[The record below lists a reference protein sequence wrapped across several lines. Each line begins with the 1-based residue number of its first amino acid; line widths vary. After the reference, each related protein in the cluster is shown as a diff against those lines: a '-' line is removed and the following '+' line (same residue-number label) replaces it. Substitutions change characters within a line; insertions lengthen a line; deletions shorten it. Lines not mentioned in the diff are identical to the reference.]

1 MAELIGVD
9 NAEDV
14 LGDLH
19 SFLVYRLVPEAPV
32 TIYVEEVEGKKVI
45 LVKVQSGSKTP
56 YVFQG
61 SIYLRR
67 NSITN
72 TASPS
77 EINSLIKS
85 RQQAEVHWE
94 RQAVLGASIFDLD
107 FQEIEATIKQIN
119 KTGRGKEQTDVD
131 SFLMNYGLYQNGNIT
146 NAGIVLFAKEP
157 AKYIPQ
163 VRVRLVVFLSGKT
176 DAEYINDLVLEGNIF
191 KNVLAIQDFFKTNLR
206 LSTRFEKDQWVRK
219 DVSMYPF
226 EALREGV
233 MNALIHRDYSNVRG
247 SVSINIYA
255 DRLEIMNFGS
265 LPEEL
270 KAADLKR
277 NHMSLPRNPDIAHI
291 CFLRGYIDKIGRG
304 TLKIIEDCKQ
314 FGLQEP
320 KWISRTGVTTLTF
333 FNKRHEVGEII
344 INRLN
349 NRQLNLLTS
358 LKVGEEISFKDYFRG
373 ISNDVSERTARF
385 DLSALVNAGWLKK
398 IGETTRTRFIR
409 TEKHI

>member
-1 MAELIGVD
+1 
-9 NAEDV
+9 
-14 LGDLH
+14 
-19 SFLVYRLVPEAPV
+19 
-32 TIYVEEVEGKKVI
+32 
-45 LVKVQSGSKTP
+45 
-56 YVFQG
+56 
-61 SIYLRR
+61 
-67 NSITN
+67 
-72 TASPS
+72 
-77 EINSLIKS
+77 
-85 RQQAEVHWE
+85 
-94 RQAVLGASIFDLD
+94 
-107 FQEIEATIKQIN
+107 
-119 KTGRGKEQTDVD
+119 
-131 SFLMNYGLYQNGNIT
+131 
-146 NAGIVLFAKEP
+146 
-157 AKYIPQ
+157 
-163 VRVRLVVFLSGKT
+163 
-176 DAEYINDLVLEGNIF
+176 
-191 KNVLAIQDFFKTNLR
+191 
-206 LSTRFEKDQWVRK
+206 
-219 DVSMYPF
+219 
-226 EALREGV
+226 
-233 MNALIHRDYSNVRG
+233 
-247 SVSINIYA
+247 
-255 DRLEIMNFGS
+255 MNFGS